1 MANVKEELNELFA
14 IPPIT
19 ELPPDVL
26 GELQSILRLHSITP
40 QELSFKWES
49 YSMKMG
55 SEQTKLNLNTARAFK
70 KDIQEMLERESRGK
84 AHVRSVDKRG
94 AFATPRSATK
104 SDDLFGISAKRK
116 SAFETPAVPKF
127 SKSNGMSS
135 PSDARANGDI
145 NRVQS
150 APFSERQNAGQVIET
165 LNDHLSMCEAPI
177 APPAESRVKLTANTD
192 LKKFSY
198 KPMAMHLSEASEVLD
213 DRIDEFQ
220 SLVQAYHNLEDSAF
234 GNASNQATSELIA
247 VGRISSESLEGK
259 LNASSL
265 MLETS
270 RRTGAGLRI
279 PLKVDSI
286 SHEFFPGQIVA
297 VRGINASGLYFSVK
311 EVLEM
316 PLLPPAASLPSTMDA
331 LNDRLGV
338 EDEISDTAGHALN
351 VLVTSGPYTADDN
364 LAFEP
369 LQALC
374 EKAAESYADVLVMVG
389 PILDLEH
396 PLVASGDFDLPDD
409 PSIEP
414 DKATFNDVFRILVGK
429 PLRQLAL
436 QLPSIT
442 IILVP
447 SVRDAVNKH
456 VSWPQEPF
464 DKKLLG
470 LPKQAKVVT
479 NPVTISLNEIVVG
492 ISAQDV
498 LNDLRR
504 EEVVVG
510 QPKERNIMARLPR
523 HLVQQRHFSPIFPPA
538 DRTSLPKTG
547 TEEGVAIGMPLD
559 VAYLKLGEW
568 LNVRPDMLI
577 TPSAL
582 SPFAKVV
589 ESVLVVNPGPLSK
602 RKGPGTY
609 AQLSIHPKKVTEEE
623 RDRERAEGAMVGHHL
638 FDRARVDIIRI

>member
-1 MANVKEELNELFA
+1 
-14 IPPIT
+14 
-19 ELPPDVL
+19 
-26 GELQSILRLHSITP
+26 
-40 QELSFKWES
+40 
-49 YSMKMG
+49 
-55 SEQTKLNLNTARAFK
+55 
-70 KDIQEMLERESRGK
+70 
-84 AHVRSVDKRG
+84 
-94 AFATPRSATK
+94 
-104 SDDLFGISAKRK
+104 
-116 SAFETPAVPKF
+116 
-127 SKSNGMSS
+127 
-135 PSDARANGDI
+135 
-145 NRVQS
+145 
-150 APFSERQNAGQVIET
+150 
-165 LNDHLSMCEAPI
+165 
-177 APPAESRVKLTANTD
+177 
-192 LKKFSY
+192 
-198 KPMAMHLSEASEVLD
+198 MAMHLSEASEVLD

-220 SLVQAYHNLEDSAF
+220 SLVQAHHDLDDSAF
-234 GNASNQATSELIA
+234 GNASNQATSEIIA
-247 VGRISSESLEGK
+247 VGRIASESLEGK
-259 LNASSL
+259 LNASLL

-279 PLKVDSI
+279 PLKVESI
-286 SHEFFPGQIVA
+286 SYEFFPGQIVA
-297 VRGINASGLYFSVK
+297 VRGINASGLYFSVN

-316 PLLPPAASLPSTMDA
+316 PLLPPAASLPSTMDG

-338 EDEISDTAGHALN
+338 EDESSNTAAHSLN

-364 LAFEP
+364 LVFEP

-374 EKAAESYADVLVMVG
+374 EKAAGSCADVLIMVG

-396 PLVASGDFDLPDD
+396 PLIASGDFDLPVD

-414 DKATFNDVFRILVGK
+414 DKATLNDVFRILIGK

-436 QLPSIT
+436 QVPNIT

-447 SVRDAVNKH
+447 SIRDAVNKH

-464 DKKLLG
+464 GKKTLG

-523 HLVQQRHFSPIFPPA
+523 HLVQQRHFSPIFPPT
-538 DRTSLPKTG
+538 DRTALPKTG
-547 TEEGVAIGMPLD
+547 TDEGIAIGMPLD

-582 SPFAKVV
+582 SPFAKV
-589 ESVLVVNPGPLSK
+589 GK
-602 RKGPGTY
+602 
-609 AQLSIHPKKVTEEE
+609 A
-623 RDRERAEGAMVGHHL
+623 
-638 FDRARVDIIRI
+638 FDL